1 MSHSAPKSTQSKKHL
16 FVCCDGTWNDS
27 VSTDSP
33 LTNVSRLSRCVKEV
47 ADDGTMQIVYY
58 HTGVGTGTSRFSST
72 IDAATGRG
80 VFTQPTS
87 QSTSADRS

>member
-1 MSHSAPKSTQSKKHL
+1 MSDSASKSTRSKKRL

-47 ADDGTMQIVYY
+47 ADDGTIPSVL
-58 HTGVGTGTSRFSST
+58 H
-72 IDAATGRG
+72 ACC
-80 VFTQPTS
+80 
-87 QSTSADRS
+87 